1 MQQIF
6 FWRIYIR
13 ENNMKQN
20 IADLRES
27 YHSSGL
33 DESKIEKNP
42 IKLFENWFNYAV
54 KKNILEPNAMTLAT
68 ADEDGKPSARI
79 VLLKDFDEKGF
90 VFFTNY
96 NSIKGKQL
104 EQNPNAALVFWW
116 GALARQIKIEGR
128 VEKVSAEESD
138 AYFDSRPRGN
148 QLGAVAS
155 NQSMLI
161 SDYSKLEKDF
171 AQISEKYKNK
181 KVERPNYWGGYRVK
195 PVMIEFWQGR
205 ENRLHDRLRFTN
217 YSSQKW
223 KIERLAP

>member
-1 MQQIF
+1 
-6 FWRIYIR
+6 
-13 ENNMKQN
+13 MKQN